1 MHYPRHSI
9 ENWLDWYK
17 EEPWIKVLTKIYF
30 HRKALFGRQNFFNI
44 FSDMRIMHKVS
55 VLPPHCHCNIGNC
68 GVGFGDFPSQAV
80 AIWHGGK
87 LQTKEIFQIFI
98 LICGRSHT
106 LQRIHHRK
114 LL

>member
-1 MHYPRHSI
+1 M
-9 ENWLDWYK
+9 
-17 EEPWIKVLTKIYF
+17 EEGFNKK
-30 HRKALFGRQNFFNI
+30 LFLIGKPFLEDKTFFNI

-87 LQTKEIFQIFI
+87 L
-98 LICGRSHT
+98 
-106 LQRIHHRK
+106 
-114 LL
+114 